1 MSAVLEVKDLGVSFG
16 DYSIVRN
23 VSFTVNEGEWVIL
36 AGPNGAGKSTVVNA
50 VSKLTDFTG
59 TVLLSGRDIRGIKHT
74 EFARTV
80 SVLSQYHYVSYPFT
94 VREVV
99 SLGRYSH
106 TKGFLNSSSDEQ
118 GEEFIEK
125 AMEET
130 GVSHLADK
138 SVLQLSGGELQRTFL
153 AQIFAQDPKLLILDE
168 PTNHLDL
175 VYQKQIFELIGRWIK
190 GSGRAVVA
198 VVHDLSLAKANG
210 THAVL
215 MNRGEIVT
223 RGPIHEVFSRENL
236 NSVYQLDVYK
246 WMKEMYSQWDEQ

>member
-1 MSAVLEVKDLGVSFG
+1 MSSILEVRDLNISYG
-16 DYSIVRN
+16 DYQIVKN
-23 VSFTVNEGEWVIL
+23 VNFTVNEGEWVIL

-50 VSKLTDFTG
+50 VSKLTDYTG
-59 TVLLSGRDIRGIKHT
+59 TVLLNGRNIRDIKHT
-74 EFARTV
+74 EFARNV

-106 TKGFLNSSSDEQ
+106 TRGFLNSSSDEK
-118 GEEFIEK
+118 GEEYVET
-125 AMEET
+125 AMEVT
-130 GVSHLADK
+130 GVSQLADK

-190 GSGRAVVA
+190 EEGRAVVA

-215 MNRGEIVT
+215 MNKGEIVSS
-223 RGPIHEVFSRENL
+223 GKINDVFTRENL
-236 NSVYQLDVYK
+236 NSVYQIDVYN
-246 WMKEMYSQWDEQ
+246 WMREMYNQWEE

>member
-1 MSAVLEVKDLGVSFG
+1 MSAILEVRDLNISYG
-16 DYSIVRN
+16 DYQIVKN
-23 VSFTVNEGEWVIL
+23 VNFTVNEGEWVIL

-50 VSKLTDFTG
+50 VSKLTDYTG
-59 TVLLSGRDIRGIKHT
+59 TVLLNGRNIRDIKHT
-74 EFARTV
+74 EFARNV

-106 TKGFLNSSSDEQ
+106 TRGFLNSSSDEK
-118 GEEFIEK
+118 GEEYVET
-125 AMEET
+125 AMEVT
-130 GVSHLADK
+130 GVSQLADK

-175 VYQKQIFELIGRWIK
+175 VYQKQIFELISRWIK
-190 GSGRAVVA
+190 EEGRAVVA

-215 MNRGEIVT
+215 MNKGEIVSS
-223 RGPIHEVFSRENL
+223 GKINDVFTRENL
-236 NSVYQLDVYK
+236 NSVYQIDVYN
-246 WMKEMYSQWDEQ
+246 WMREMYNQWEE

>member
-1 MSAVLEVKDLGVSFG
+1 MSAILEVRDLNISYG
-16 DYSIVRN
+16 DYQIVKN
-23 VSFTVNEGEWVIL
+23 VNFTVNEGEWVIL

-50 VSKLTDFTG
+50 VSKLTDYTG
-59 TVLLSGRDIRGIKHT
+59 TVLLNGRNIRDIKHT
-74 EFARTV
+74 EFARNV

-106 TKGFLNSSSDEQ
+106 TRGFLNSSSDEK
-118 GEEFIEK
+118 GEEYVET
-125 AMEET
+125 AMEVT
-130 GVSHLADK
+130 GVSQLADK

-175 VYQKQIFELIGRWIK
+175 VYQKQIFELISRWIK
-190 GSGRAVVA
+190 EEGRAVVA

-215 MNRGEIVT
+215 MNKGEIVSS
-223 RGPIHEVFSRENL
+223 GKINDVFTRENL
-236 NSVYQLDVYK
+236 NSVYQIEVYN
-246 WMKEMYSQWDEQ
+246 WMREMYNQWEE

>member
-1 MSAVLEVKDLGVSFG
+1 MSAILEVKDLSVSYG
-16 DYSIVRN
+16 ESRIVSN
-23 VSFTVNEGEWVIL
+23 VNFTVNEGEWVIL

-50 VSKLTDFTG
+50 VSRLTEYTG
-59 TVLLSGRDIRGIKHT
+59 TVLLNGRNIREIKHT
-74 EFARTV
+74 EFARNV

-106 TKGFLNSSSDEQ
+106 TRGFLNSSSDEH
-118 GEEFIEK
+118 GEEYVEN
-125 AMEET
+125 AMEVT

-175 VYQKQIFELIGRWIK
+175 VYQKQIFELIGSWIREP
-190 GSGRAVVA
+190 GRAVVA

-215 MNRGEIVT
+215 MNRGEIVASGTINDVFT
-223 RGPIHEVFSRENL
+223 RDNL
-236 NSVYQLDVYK
+236 NSVYQLDVYS
-246 WMKEMYSQWDEQ
+246 WMREMYNQWEE